1 MKKKNKIILLVAI
14 LLLAVVGVTVGVM
27 FTKKKGD
34 GAKKI
39 NKIEL
44 KDKKNALEYGKNTVK
59 VKDVVV
65 MDTKY
70 LYSFNQ
76 ETIDLSKVG
85 KQKIKVVKKLG
96 DKVEEFEFVIEVK
109 DTVKPELKIKEEKVS
124 IVEGDEYNPLNNVEY
139 CKDKVDGDLQAEI
152 SGDFDSNKVNKYN
165 LRAVCKDKN
174 NNETSKV
181 FEVEVI
187 KKESKKAEEV
197 KSSPKYQEQTRPA
210 NKPNRP
216 NKPNNNGG
224 SKPSNPKPNQPNQP
238 VNPPKPKPNNHPL
251 RGRVPSAGEFLNAI
265 VSRKRG
271 EGDNAGASIDG
282 VLQNQAAGWAQYMAN
297 NMICPSIRHSG
308 NQKGGYK
315 NDQEIVLAGG
325 EEAIY
330 CGDATNNAYN
340 IISKLWT
347 SRSHHAILSSEGK
360 NYEKRAKNL
369 GVDSDNN
376 GAEDMEIRYYYGGV
390 NKFGISCVR
399 GKDRSDIPE
408 NKNILYCAIRSQRTY
423 RYQRSE
429 IIK

>member
-14 LLLAVVGVTVGVM
+14 LLLAILGVTVGVM

-44 KDKKNALEYGKNTVK
+44 KDKKNALEYGKNIVK

-65 MDTKY
+65 MDTRY
-70 LYSFNQ
+70 LYSFNP

-124 IVEGDEYNPLNNVEY
+124 IIEGDEYNPLNNVEY

-152 SGDFDSNKVNKYN
+152 KGDFDSNKVNKYN
-165 LRAVCKDKN
+165 LKAVCKDKN
-174 NNETSKV
+174 NNETSKS
-181 FEVEVI
+181 FEVEII

-224 SKPSNPKPNQPNQP
+224 NKPSNPKPNQPNQP

-265 VSRKRG
+265 VARKRG

-282 VLQNQAAGWAQYMAN
+282 VLQNQAASFAQQLAN
-297 NMICPSIRHSG
+297 NAICPNIWHSG

-315 NDQEIVLAGG
+315 NDQEIVIASGA
-325 EEAIY
+325 ENIY
-330 CGDATNNAYN
+330 CGDATNGANN
-340 IISKLWT
+340 IVSKWWG
-347 SRSHHAILSSEGK
+347 SRSHYIAMSSGGKYYENNNKFIVVNGEEAIE
-360 NYEKRAKNL
+360 RR
-369 GVDSDNN
+369 
-376 GAEDMEIRYYYGGV
+376 IYYGGR
-390 NKFGISCVR
+390 NKFGIACVR
-399 GKDRSDIPE
+399 GKDRPDIPE
-408 NKNILYCAIRSQRTY
+408 NKNILYCVLRSQETY
-423 RYQRSE
+423 RYQKSE